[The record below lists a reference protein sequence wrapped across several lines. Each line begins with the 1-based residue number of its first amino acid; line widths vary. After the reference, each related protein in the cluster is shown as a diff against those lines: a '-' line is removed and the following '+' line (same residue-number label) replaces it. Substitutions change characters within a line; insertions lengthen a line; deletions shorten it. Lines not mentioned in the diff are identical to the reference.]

1 MEPQKP
7 PGDETS
13 SSRPMLSSSSRRV
26 SDVHDLHITLSPTPD
41 VLGES
46 SGQGVASLVPLS
58 TSVTDTLRPQHF
70 PGDTRP
76 RSVSNPDVLSADIS
90 HGSRLVDV
98 SETDTMENFS
108 DLNRSRTQPRLKSR
122 RRRKLDR
129 DGNAK
134 VMSTG
139 EEEIRPDWTVFGEL
153 FQGHHAPLI
162 GEQATEGGRKGS
174 TTNTTSLGGEEPGV
188 ARSASSVIHHW
199 RSIMANARPS
209 RIAHDEEHG
218 VPNAEGSSSRPVD
231 ILSRGKTKRVPANAG
246 SPKTTQSPVME
257 QDIESTLP
265 LRRVFDGDEDVLDH
279 HRLTADYERPS
290 RVSSRRGRSRSRSA
304 KSLTSDSSDS
314 SSDSDYSEPSSPPPT
329 HNKVTATLKR
339 LKDEIPPL
347 SALQRNMLKCAIA
360 YFLASLFTFI
370 PFLSN
375 FISDIGSFGKGS
387 EIPSPSAH
395 MIATVCVCL
404 FVLIRRISEP

>member
-13 SSRPMLSSSSRRV
+13 GSRPILNSSSRRV

-41 VLGES
+41 AFGES
-46 SGQGVASLVPLS
+46 SQQGVASLASLS
-58 TSVTDTLRPQHF
+58 IRATDTLHPQPF
-70 PGDTRP
+70 PGETRP
-76 RSVSNPDVLSADIS
+76 RSMSNPDVLSADIS
-90 HGSRLVDV
+90 HGSRLAEV

-122 RRRKLDR
+122 RRRKLER
-129 DGNAK
+129 DGNPR

-153 FQGHHAPLI
+153 FQDHHAPLI
-162 GEQATEGGRKGS
+162 EEQATEGGRKGNA
-174 TTNTTSLGGEEPGV
+174 TNTTSLGGEEPGV

-199 RSIMANARPS
+199 RSLMANARPS

-218 VPNAEGSSSRPVD
+218 VLNAEGSSSRPVD

-257 QDIESTLP
+257 QDSESILP

-290 RVSSRRGRSRSRSA
+290 RVSSRRGRSKSRSA

-314 SSDSDYSEPSSPPPT
+314 GSDSDYSEPSSPPT

-370 PFLSN
+370 PFLSS

-387 EIPSPSAH
+387 ENPSPSAH
-395 MIATVCVCL
+395 MIATMCVYL
-404 FVLIRRISEP
+404 SVLIGGISEL

>member
-1 MEPQKP
+1 MEPQEP
-7 PGDETS
+7 PGEETS
-13 SSRPMLSSSSRRV
+13 TSRPILTPSSGRV
-26 SDVHDLHITLSPTPD
+26 SDIHDLHTTLSPTPD
-41 VLGES
+41 TFGES
-46 SGQGVASLVPLS
+46 SRQGVASFVPLS
-58 TSVTDTLRPQHF
+58 TSAADTLRPQHF
-70 PGDTRP
+70 PGDTRL
-76 RSVSNPDVLSADIS
+76 RSMSNPDFLSADIS
-90 HGSRLVDV
+90 HGSRLADV

-108 DLNRSRTQPRLKSR
+108 DLNRSRTQPRIKSR

-129 DGNAK
+129 DENAK

-139 EEEIRPDWTVFGEL
+139 EEEIPPDWTVFGEL
-153 FQGHHAPLI
+153 FEDHHAPLI
-162 GEQATEGGRKGS
+162 GQQATEGGRKVNAATAS
-174 TTNTTSLGGEEPGV
+174 SLVGEEPGV
-188 ARSASSVIHHW
+188 ARSASSVIRHW

-209 RIAHDEEHG
+209 RIARDEEHG
-218 VPNAEGSSSRPVD
+218 VLNSEGSSSRPID
-231 ILSRGKTKRVPANAG
+231 ILSRAKTTKKAPANAG
-246 SPKTTQSPVME
+246 SPKTMQSPDTE
-257 QDIESTLP
+257 QDRESILP

-290 RVSSRRGRSRSRSA
+290 RVPSRMSRSRSA

-314 SSDSDYSEPSSPPPT
+314 NSDSDDSEPSSPSLT

-347 SALQRNMLKCAIA
+347 STLQRNMLKCAIA

-395 MIATVCVCL
+395 MIATMCVYL
-404 FVLIRRISEP
+404 FVFFRGDF